1 MTFTI
6 SVKNLFSILIISV
19 LISCSTND
27 SIQKHNKFLSLNNR
41 DLANL
46 DSLNAIL
53 FRNKDKINSD
63 FEKALKGHDSL
74 QYKKSYQDFE
84 SSATA
89 LNNTKIE
96 LFTTDLNVTDSIV
109 TYQIQMTSYRQVKI
123 FHSLTFNAN
132 PNKSRRESQPTIVKT
147 KQLTPFWQYNIIND

>member
-1 MTFTI
+1 MSFTV
-6 SVKNLFSILIISV
+6 SMKNLFSIIIISF
-19 LISCSTND
+19 LISCSAND
-27 SIQKHNKFLSLNNR
+27 TIQKHNKFLSLDDR

-46 DSLNAIL
+46 DSLNVIL

-84 SSATA
+84 NSATS
-89 LNNTKIE
+89 LNKTKIE

-109 TYQIQMTSYRQVKI
+109 TYQIQMTSYKQVKI

-132 PNKSRRESQPTIVKT
+132 PKKNKRESEPTIVKT
-147 KQLTPFWQYNIIND
+147 KQLTPYWQYNIIND